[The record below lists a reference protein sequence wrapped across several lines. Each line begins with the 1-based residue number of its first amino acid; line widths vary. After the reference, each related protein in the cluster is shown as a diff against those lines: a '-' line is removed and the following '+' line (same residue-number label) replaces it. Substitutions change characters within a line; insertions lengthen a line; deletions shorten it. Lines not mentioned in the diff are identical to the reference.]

1 MKKYIVQKEIEYGC
15 TIHSV
20 INAKTGIRVNIFTD
34 PMLAESFAN
43 KQNNHQ
49 K

>member
-20 INAKTGIRVNIFTD
+20 INAQTGIMVNIFTD
-34 PMLAESFAN
+34 PLLAESFAN

>member
-20 INAKTGIRVNIFTD
+20 INAQTGIRVNIFTD
-34 PMLAESFAN
+34 TMLAESFAN